1 MPTARALGLLGIAIA
16 LTAGCAPGAQTATP
30 APASPNAVAV
40 PAQLDFVARTVG
52 GQEFSGATLAGRPA
66 VFWFWTPWCPTCQA
80 EAPSVAK
87 VARDN
92 PDVTFVGVSAQ
103 DQIPAMQAF
112 IDKYDLGFTN
122 IADVDG
128 AVWQR
133 FGVTAQPVLAF
144 VGRDG
149 SIDIV
154 RGPIP
159 ATDLAVQVANH
170 KH

>member
-1 MPTARALGLLGIAIA
+1 MRTAHALGLLGIAIT
-16 LTAGCAPGAQTATP
+16 LTAGCAAGAETAAP
-30 APASPNAVAV
+30 ATASPNAVGV
-40 PAQLDFVARTVG
+40 PTQLDFTATTVDG
-52 GQEFSGATLAGRPA
+52 REFSGATLAGRPA
-66 VFWFWTPWCPTCQA
+66 VLWFWTPWCPTCQA
-80 EAPSVAK
+80 EAPAVAK

-92 PDVTFVGVSAQ
+92 PDVAFVGVSAQ
-103 DQIPAMQAF
+103 DQVPAMQAF
-112 IDKYDLGFTN
+112 IDKYALGFTN

-128 AVWQR
+128 AIWQR

-144 VGRDG
+144 LGRDG